1 MKLLSARH
9 SVRSTFHS
17 AAAAEMSISRAA
29 APALRRLAY
38 EVRVL
43 RLPPVSCSPYFASR
57 SACTT
62 FTLFQSQE
70 SSSATIIGKL
80 VRTPWPISDLP
91 HQIFISPVGEI
102 SSQALGANA
111 WFGKEPCCARAGRG
125 RWKARRRLPPVAAE

>member
-1 MKLLSARH
+1 MKLFSARH
-9 SVRSTFHS
+9 SVRSACHS
-17 AAAAEMSISRAA
+17 PAAADTNISRAA

-43 RLPPVSCSPYFASR
+43 RLPPVSCSPYFGSR

-62 FTLFQSQE
+62 CTLFQSQQ

-91 HQIFISPVGEI
+91 HQIFISPVSAI

-111 WFGKEPCCARAGRG
+111 LSVGTLLRARETLPGR
-125 RWKARRRLPPVAAE
+125 